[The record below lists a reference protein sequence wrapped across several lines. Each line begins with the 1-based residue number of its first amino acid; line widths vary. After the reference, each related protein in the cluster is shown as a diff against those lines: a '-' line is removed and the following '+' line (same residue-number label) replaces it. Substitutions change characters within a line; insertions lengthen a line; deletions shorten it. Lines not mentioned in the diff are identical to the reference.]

1 MEEPDFNRNDDRKI
15 DDNSALRP
23 DLVYEVIRREGED
36 ELDRSHRSLMLSS
49 AAAGLA
55 ISASVIGEAMIKK
68 QLPDQLWAEL
78 VADIGYTFGFII
90 VILGRL
96 QLFTEH
102 TITAV
107 LPIAYSPTPRNIL
120 RLLRIWGL
128 VLAGNVVGCT
138 VAAWYLVH
146 SGAFDPDAVTAILEL
161 GRHIVGDPFHI
172 VVAKGVGAGFLI
184 AALVWMLP
192 SAGSGGRVGVIFIVT
207 WLIAIAEFAHVI
219 AGTVEIAT
227 LVLAGERA
235 LGDVVLGFWLPALIG
250 NMIGGTALF
259 AVLAYRQVRDDL

>member
-1 MEEPDFNRNDDRKI
+1 MAEPDFTRSEDRKI

-23 DLVYEVIRREGED
+23 DLVYEVIRREGD
-36 ELDRSHRSLMLSS
+36 EELSRSQRSLVLSS
-49 AAAGLA
+49 LAAGLA
-55 ISASVIGEAMIKK
+55 ISASVIGEAMIGK
-68 QLPDQLWAEL
+68 QLPDEPWAEL

-107 LPIAYSPTPRNIL
+107 LPIAYSPTPKNIL
-120 RLLRIWGL
+120 RLLRIWAL
-128 VLAGNVVGCT
+128 VLAGNVVGSII
-138 VAAWYLVH
+138 AAWYLVH
-146 SGAFDPDAVTAILEL
+146 SGAFDPDAVTAVLEL

-172 VVAKGVGAGFLI
+172 VIAKGVGAGFLI

-192 SAGSGGRVGVIFIVT
+192 SAGAGGRLGVIFVVT
-207 WLIAIAEFAHVI
+207 WLIAISEFAHVI

-235 LGDVVLGFWLPALIG
+235 FGEVVFGFWLPALIG

-259 AVLAYRQVRDDL
+259 AVLAYRQVRDEL